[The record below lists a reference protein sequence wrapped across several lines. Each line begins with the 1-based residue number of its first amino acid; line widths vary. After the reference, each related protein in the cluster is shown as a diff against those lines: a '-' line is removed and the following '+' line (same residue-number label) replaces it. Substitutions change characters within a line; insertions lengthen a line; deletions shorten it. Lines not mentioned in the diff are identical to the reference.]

1 MVGPLA
7 ECVDPHSGQI
17 YVNKYLQITNTNP
30 LALQQSDERC
40 KVWNNIFCIGDV
52 SLTPADEEKAI
63 VPIHIQTSLLVRN
76 LRIILMNG
84 NNASLIEIP
93 DTFPRVYF
101 INFGT

>member
-17 YVNKYLQITNTNP
+17 YVNKYLQVTNTNP
-30 LALQQSDERC
+30 LALQQSELSE
-40 KVWNNIFCIGDV
+40 VYSNIFCIGDV

-63 VPIHIQTSLLVRN
+63 LPIHIQTSVLVRN
-76 LRIILMNG
+76 LRILINE
-84 NNASLIEIP
+84 NHNASLIEMP

-101 INFGT
+101 INFGN